1 MAQIQTIYSPEV
13 EKQLKAVYGELE
25 KHHKKVVEMSKLSL
39 DFAGGKTAQNPAQLQ
54 AVTNAYQNLNRIK
67 TEVAKKTAEEIV
79 NQKALAQ
86 NADRVARANSQL
98 VGSYARLNAQYAIA
112 EKRVLDLRASQTASN
127 REIRQAQKEFDRL
140 RSRILA
146 ADQAVGRW
154 NRSSHRTIGIATDL
168 MSAFGIVGGVTM
180 FAMLTRDTV
189 RLIKELESLNLALK
203 QVSDGEYA
211 NNVVFLQKISE
222 DFGLSINDLTKQ
234 FTQFYVTAKDKI
246 SANEIQ
252 QIFTSISKAG
262 ATMGLSTQ
270 QQERAFLAL
279 NQMMSKG
286 TVQAEELRGQ
296 LGEALPGAFSIMAK
310 AVGVTEKELG
320 NMMQRGELLANEV
333 LPKFARELEKAYGI
347 ENVNRVQTLTAETNR
362 LSNAWVDLV
371 NSFDNGNGVISR
383 VLRNAVSLMT
393 SFLNL
398 LKTANKDLQGEAVTR
413 GQENATTF
421 FNEYI
426 DGVKKAAKARG
437 ASQKEIDAIVRKSAE
452 EEMMRLKMVY
462 ESDYQTK
469 QKRLKELEDFFNQQ
483 STINKALNPFQTD
496 KLKREYQE
504 LKISTE
510 MARGQVLG
518 LKDAYQN
525 FLNPVIE
532 KNTEIKN
539 ENTNATTTNTT
550 AKKEERL
557 IVVGSVEWL
566 EKEIALL
573 KEKQKQ
579 LSTTAEE
586 YQSYNQEIEVLNKT
600 LDMMI
605 GKLEKAKDLGGV
617 ELDLTED
624 LDEVVEG
631 FANFEAEMRQRAK
644 GALDAWA
651 GQNGFPTLFAILN
664 KDLEGFGNNWYDTTQ
679 GIIGATQEMVNF
691 ISQITSQ
698 NFQQQY
704 EALEQQKAV
713 DILFAGESVEARERI
728 EEQYEERRRQIQ
740 KRQAEAQ
747 KKLAIFNI
755 VTNTAKGVVAALG
768 TLDVPLSI
776 LIGAI
781 GAAQLAFV
789 ASQQIPQFWT
799 GTDNAPGG
807 LAWTQEKGQ
816 EIITDKYGNIKDF
829 GDNKGAR
836 LTMLEQGDKVF
847 NAEHTKRMLFNR
859 ELQGVLNLNGIS
871 SNGLTKQDFND
882 GINRLI
888 QRDGININIDKNGF
902 ATSIVKGNTRRNQL
916 NNNLRLKGNAV

>member
-168 MSAFGIVGGVTM
+168 MSAFGIVGGITM

-203 QVSDGEYA
+203 QVSDNEYA
-211 NNVVFLQKISE
+211 NNVAFLQKISE

-362 LSNAWVDLV
+362 LNNAWTKLIAGIDSGDGIISRTLRGFIANMTTLLNLV
-371 NSFDNGNGVISR
+371 NRISMGADAR
-383 VLRNAVSLMT
+383 AKKVVEDGIATAKKAHEEAISNQRKELSQFMYNET
-393 SFLNL
+393 YKNNL
-398 LKTANKDLQGEAVTR
+398 LKK
-413 GQENATTF
+413 F
-421 FNEYI
+421 
-426 DGVKKAAKARG
+426 
-437 ASQKEIDAIVRKSAE
+437 
-452 EEMMRLKMVY
+452 
-462 ESDYQTK
+462 
-469 QKRLKELEDFFNQQ
+469 
-483 STINKALNPFQTD
+483 
-496 KLKREYQE
+496 
-504 LKISTE
+504 
-510 MARGQVLG
+510 
-518 LKDAYQN
+518 
-525 FLNPVIE
+525 
-532 KNTEIKN
+532 
-539 ENTNATTTNTT
+539 
-550 AKKEERL
+550 
-557 IVVGSVEWL
+557 
-566 EKEIALL
+566 EKER
-573 KEKQKQ
+573 
-579 LSTTAEE
+579 
-586 YQSYNQEIEVLNKT
+586 
-600 LDMMI
+600 
-605 GKLEKAKDLGGV
+605 
-617 ELDLTED
+617 
-624 LDEVVEG
+624 G
-631 FANFEAEMRQRAK
+631 FVF
-644 GALDAWA
+644 
-651 GQNGFPTLFAILN
+651 F
-664 KDLEGFGNNWYDTTQ
+664 
-679 GIIGATQEMVNF
+679 
-691 ISQITSQ
+691 
-698 NFQQQY
+698 
-704 EALEQQKAV
+704 
-713 DILFAGESVEARERI
+713 ILFCVYICWGGENV
-728 EEQYEERRRQIQ
+728 
-740 KRQAEAQ
+740 
-747 KKLAIFNI
+747 
-755 VTNTAKGVVAALG
+755 
-768 TLDVPLSI
+768 
-776 LIGAI
+776 
-781 GAAQLAFV
+781 
-789 ASQQIPQFWT
+789 
-799 GTDNAPGG
+799 
-807 LAWTQEKGQ
+807 
-816 EIITDKYGNIKDF
+816 
-829 GDNKGAR
+829 
-836 LTMLEQGDKVF
+836 
-847 NAEHTKRMLFNR
+847 
-859 ELQGVLNLNGIS
+859 
-871 SNGLTKQDFND
+871 
-882 GINRLI
+882 
-888 QRDGININIDKNGF
+888 
-902 ATSIVKGNTRRNQL
+902 
-916 NNNLRLKGNAV
+916 